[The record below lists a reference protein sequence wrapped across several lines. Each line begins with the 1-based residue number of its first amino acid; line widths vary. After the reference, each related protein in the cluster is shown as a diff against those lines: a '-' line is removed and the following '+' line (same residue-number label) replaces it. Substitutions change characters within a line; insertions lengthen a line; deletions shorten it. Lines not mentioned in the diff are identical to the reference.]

1 MNSSHD
7 TGELI
12 VQKEKEL
19 AESLKAQ
26 REVGQ
31 AVYEISRDI
40 MQLQLKKKEL
50 LNAQETADFNVRT
63 LNGDLRVLR
72 HRYFSERNSGI

>member
-1 MNSSHD
+1 MHSSHD
-7 TGELI
+7 TSEII

-26 REVGQ
+26 RAVGQ
-31 AVYEISRDI
+31 AIYEISRKI
-40 MQLQLKKKEL
+40 MELQLQKKDL
-50 LNAQETADFNVRT
+50 INAQDIADLNVRT

-72 HRYFSERNSGI
+72 HKYFSERNAGI

>member
-1 MNSSHD
+1 MNSSYD

-19 AESLKAQ
+19 SESLKAQ

-31 AVYEISRDI
+31 AVYEISHKI
-40 MQLQLKKKEL
+40 MELQLKKKEL
-50 LNAQETADFNVRT
+50 INAQDTADFNVRT

-72 HRYFSERNSGI
+72 HKYFSEKNSGL